1 MATQRKSRTPL
12 PTSKRVRHA
21 AWALAVTLALL
32 SCGCGRT
39 EVTLKPIT
47 VEPIVIRVEVTVRE
61 PGLLQPN
68 SSGALEG
75 PTASTDPNI
84 PPTSW
89 RTTERSQT
97 NG

>member
-1 MATQRKSRTPL
+1 MATQRKSRTVL
-12 PTSKRVRHA
+12 PTNERVRHA

-32 SCGCGRT
+32 SCGCGHT

-68 SSGALEG
+68 SSRALEE
-75 PTASTDPNI
+75 PTARTDPNM
-84 PPTSW
+84 PPTSR
-89 RTTERSQT
+89 RTTERSHT